1 MFEWKTK
8 KQRWGSHASLMY
20 DRKVLVEIEY
30 TDNEN
35 YGVYSDCF
43 SFLFANTPYGKSFVE
58 LIDYVQDTI
67 KAFCKDYSEWE
78 NTKR

>member
-8 KQRWGSHASLMY
+8 KQRWGSYASLMY

-30 TDNEN
+30 TDSEN

-43 SFLFANTPYGKSFVE
+43 SFLFSAVPYGQSLE
-58 LIDYVQDTI
+58 ALMDYVQGKI
-67 KAFCKDYSEWE
+67 KGFCQNYVEWS
-78 NTKR
+78 KVK